1 MQHHCRRLLTRVLP
15 RLAGPAAVQAYGGC
29 NKQAIPASAALR
41 DDLLFFFYRSL
52 FIFCLGH
59 QQIFINPL
67 GIVHCSKVV
76 DLEPGVAS
84 GKAGRS

>member
-1 MQHHCRRLLTRVLP
+1 MQHHGSHVLSGVLP
-15 RLAGPAAVQAYGGC
+15 GMPGPAAVQACGGC

-76 DLEPGVAS
+76 DLDPGVAS
-84 GKAGRS
+84 GKGGRS